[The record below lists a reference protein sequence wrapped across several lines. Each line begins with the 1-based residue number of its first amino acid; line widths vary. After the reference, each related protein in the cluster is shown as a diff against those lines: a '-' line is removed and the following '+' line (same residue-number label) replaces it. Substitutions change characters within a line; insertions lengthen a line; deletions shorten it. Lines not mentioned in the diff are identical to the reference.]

1 MNPLRMSPTTS
12 KFLSSGITNII
23 ISDDTCIL
31 SMQKKSY
38 AVLIITKLLPTAQF
52 TKEKN
57 RRMLTWLVIISL
69 KFQISLDIRIGKA
82 N

>member
-31 SMQKKSY
+31 SMQKKKLCCIQKKNFSMKH
-38 AVLIITKLLPTAQF
+38 VTMKGNTK
-52 TKEKN
+52 
-57 RRMLTWLVIISL
+57 ISEL
-69 KFQISLDIRIGKA
+69 NI
-82 N
+82 